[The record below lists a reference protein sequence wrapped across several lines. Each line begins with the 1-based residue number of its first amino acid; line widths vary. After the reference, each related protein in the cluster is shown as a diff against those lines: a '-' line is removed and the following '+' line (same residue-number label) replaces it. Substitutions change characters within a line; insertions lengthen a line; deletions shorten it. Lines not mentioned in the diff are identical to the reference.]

1 MTILVMILM
10 RPLSIMSIQKLIVL
24 VFAIS
29 SAPFSRLLLLQLLF
43 HYFLF
48 SCSER
53 LLCPLFLEFL
63 PVDDIVQ
70 QTVLIYADDILQRKT
85 ALGLQLICLRDNLP
99 VLNESKL
106 DA

>member
-29 SAPFSRLLLLQLLF
+29 STPFSRLLLLQLLF

>member
-1 MTILVMILM
+1 
-10 RPLSIMSIQKLIVL
+10 MSIQKLIVL

-29 SAPFSRLLLLQLLF
+29 SAPFSRLLLLQLLL

-53 LLCPLFLEFL
+53 LLCPLYLEFL

>member
-1 MTILVMILM
+1 
-10 RPLSIMSIQKLIVL
+10 MSIQKLIVL

-43 HYFLF
+43 HYFLL

>member
-1 MTILVMILM
+1 
-10 RPLSIMSIQKLIVL
+10 MSIQKLIVL

-29 SAPFSRLLLLQLLF
+29 STPFSRLLLLQLLF

>member
-1 MTILVMILM
+1 
-10 RPLSIMSIQKLIVL
+10 MSIQKLIVL

-29 SAPFSRLLLLQLLF
+29 SAPFSRLLLLLLQLL

-53 LLCPLFLEFL
+53 LLCPLYLEFL

>member
-43 HYFLF
+43 HYFLL